1 MKRALAFGLVFAQL
15 VLLAAL
21 IFVPHASLWPVNA
34 GVLAVAIALGLVG
47 AAIAVLG
54 VVGLGSALTAS
65 PIPREHAPLVTS
77 GVYGLVRSPIYTG
90 LMTGGLGLLL
100 FGASV
105 WHIGAWVAL
114 TLLLSAKTRWEE
126 RMLMAEH
133 PEYAEYG
140 ARVGRFLPRLG
151 RMHTPN

>member
-1 MKRALAFGLVFAQL
+1 MKRALAFGLVFVQL
-15 VLLAAL
+15 LLLAAL

-47 AAIAVLG
+47 AAAAVLG

-77 GVYGLVRSPIYTG
+77 GVYALVRSPIYTG

-114 TLLLSAKTRWEE
+114 IILLSVKARWEE

-140 ARVGRFLPRLG
+140 ARVGRFLPGLG
-151 RMHTPN
+151 RMHTPH

>member
-114 TLLLSAKTRWEE
+114 ILLLSAKTRWEE

-133 PEYAEYG
+133 PDYAEYG
-140 ARVGRFLPRLG
+140 ARVGRFLPGLG
-151 RMHTPN
+151 RMHTVN